1 MLERLRRDADDRDRG
16 VSGGV
21 RTLRHVHGL
30 GDRRRDGRLPA
41 RRARPAPVPPP
52 PDGGDGRGDHGRG
65 EALMRGRLWRLAVF
79 MFVVGF
85 VLNLAGVVG
94 HVLVSSFARRW
105 FATPLP
111 GALTTEWYAYAW
123 REFQLDQV
131 LGVTLTVAGTVTAA
145 ALVLG
150 FPAAYLLAR
159 HDFRG
164 KGPLLL
170 LFFLPLVIPQMTYGI
185 PLATALYRYRIGG
198 TISGVILANLVPM
211 LPLAILVVLPFI
223 EQISESLEWAARVP
237 GARRWQVFPRGV
249 LPLSLPGLVTG

>member
-170 LFFLPLVIPQMTYGI
+170 LFFLPLLIPQMTYGI
-185 PLATALYRYRIGG
+185 PLATTLYRYRIGG
-198 TISGVILANLVPM
+198 TVARVIAANLLPTLPLPLFLLPPLVGQISGRL
-211 LPLAILVVLPFI
+211 
-223 EQISESLEWAARVP
+223 QWAA
-237 GARRWQVFPRGV
+237 PRHR
-249 LPLSLPGLVTG
+249 